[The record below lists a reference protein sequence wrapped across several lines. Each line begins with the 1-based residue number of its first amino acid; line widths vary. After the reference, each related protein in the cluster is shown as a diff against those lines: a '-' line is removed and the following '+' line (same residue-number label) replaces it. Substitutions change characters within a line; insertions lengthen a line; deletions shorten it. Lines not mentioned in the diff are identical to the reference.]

1 MNNRNNRHNRSK
13 SVDLRNMNNKDKKA
27 FIIIPGII
35 ILLFLVCSIFIT
47 KTVINSTANYIKT
60 TATVQSTHTGSKQ
73 ETVKIK
79 NRKNR
84 LRTKQKTVTYKYAT
98 ITYKDTNNNTY
109 TINKEY
115 SMTSLKKG
123 DKMTIYYNPD
133 NPEKLKPE
141 MSIFY
146 IMNSIGV
153 IFLLIYL
160 CVICKFIIKSKK

>member
-13 SVDLRNMNNKDKKA
+13 STDLNNMNNKDKKA
-27 FIIIPGII
+27 FMIIPGIV
-35 ILLFLVCSIFIT
+35 ILLFLICSIFIT

-60 TATVQSTHTGSKQ
+60 TATVQSTHKGSKQ
-73 ETVKIK
+73 ETIK
-79 NRKNR
+79 TKNR
-84 LRTKQKTVTYKYAT
+84 LHTKHRTVTYNYAT
-98 ITYKDTNNNTY
+98 ITYKDTNNNAY

-115 SMTSLKKG
+115 SMTSLKQG

-146 IMNSIGV
+146 IMDSIGV

>member
-13 SVDLRNMNNKDKKA
+13 SVDLSNMNNKDKKA
-27 FIIIPGII
+27 FMIIPGIV

-47 KTVINSTANYIKT
+47 KTVINSTTNYIKT

>member
-47 KTVINSTANYIKT
+47 KTVINSTANYIKA
-60 TATVQSTHTGSKQ
+60 TATVQSTHIGSKQ

>member
-1 MNNRNNRHNRSK
+1 MAYPYLA
-13 SVDLRNMNNKDKKA
+13 LR
-27 FIIIPGII
+27 P
-35 ILLFLVCSIFIT
+35 T
-47 KTVINSTANYIKT
+47 
-60 TATVQSTHTGSKQ
+60 
-73 ETVKIK
+73 
-79 NRKNR
+79 RNR
-84 LRTKQKTVTYKYAT
+84 LVSHYIMAVSKNPLPLGMGSVK
-98 ITYKDTNNNTY
+98 YKDTHNNTY

-146 IMNSIGV
+146 IMDSIGV

-160 CVICKFIIKSKK
+160 CVICRFIIKSKK